1 MVASD
6 EAAPS
11 VVAHGFGGP
20 VILEVRQRDMADGRA
35 VLVQQRDA
43 AAELDHAFV
52 PDVDPVVVVAE
63 LAPDLGWVP
72 GWNLPATP
80 PRYRNAGCCECV
92 KDGSG
97 GC

>member
-63 LAPDLGWVP
+63 LAPDLEMGA
-72 GWNLPATP
+72 GLESACHPATLP
-80 PRYRNAGCCECV
+80 KRRV
-92 KDGSG
+92 L
-97 GC
+97 